1 MKTVIIGAGQAAIQ
15 TILSL
20 RQGGYDGAI
29 TLIGDETD
37 LPYQRPPLSKKFM
50 MGEMEK
56 ERLYLRPADYYAD
69 QKIETLLTCR
79 ATAISPADKTVA
91 LQDGTQLAYDN
102 LVIATGSRPRQ
113 LPLTGIDLAGVHD
126 LRSIADIEAL
136 RPNVEAQKRLVIIGG
151 GYIGLETA
159 AACRQKELD
168 VTVLE
173 AAPRVLARV
182 ADPFLSAF
190 FTDLHARHG
199 VSIETECQISELV
212 GDGHIEAVQLAD
224 GRSIA
229 ADFIVMGVGIVPNVE
244 LAESAGL
251 TVDNGIV
258 VDENGLTSAPNIYA
272 AGDCSNHPNNL
283 IGHRLRLESVPNAI
297 EQGKT
302 VAAHILGQSSP
313 YHQIPWFWSDQY
325 DIKLQICGLAE
336 GVTASYTRGEG
347 DSFARYHFRDQQ
359 LVAVEAVN
367 RPAEFMAGRQMVEKA
382 CHGFVFAPDRL
393 TDPSESPKNWLSEL
407 KDAG

>member
-20 RQGGYDGAI
+20 RQGGYDGDI
-29 TLIGDETD
+29 TLIGDEQD

-50 MGEMEK
+50 TGEMEK
-56 ERLYLRPADYYAD
+56 QRLYLRPADYYAE
-69 QKIETLLTCR
+69 QNIETLLQCSV
-79 ATAISPADKTVA
+79 TAISRTDKTVTIS
-91 LQDGTQLAYDN
+91 DGTQIAYDK

-113 LPLTGIDLAGVHD
+113 LPLAGIERNGIHD
-126 LRSIADIEAL
+126 LRSIADVAAIIPEVQPH
-136 RPNVEAQKRLVIIGG
+136 RKLVIIGG

-159 AACRQKELD
+159 AACRQKGLD

-182 ADPFLSAF
+182 ADPFLSHF
-190 FTDLHARHG
+190 FTELHQRHG
-199 VSIETECQISELV
+199 VTIETDCQISELA
-212 GDGHIEAVQLAD
+212 GDGYVEAVNLAS
-224 GRSIA
+224 GKSIA
-229 ADFIVMGVGIVPNVE
+229 ADFVVMGVGIVANVE
-244 LAESAGL
+244 LATAAGL
-251 TVDNGIV
+251 SVDNGIV
-258 VDENGLTSAPNIYA
+258 VDENCLTSDPDIYA

-302 VAAHILGQSSP
+302 VAAHMLGTPAP

-325 DIKLQICGLAE
+325 DIKLQICGLPE

-382 CHGFVFAPDRL
+382 CHGMVFDPDRL
-393 TDPSESPKNWLSEL
+393 VDPSQTPKNWLAEL
-407 KDAG
+407 KDVH